1 MTILQAI
8 ILGLIQGFTEF
19 IPVSS
24 SGHLVLAHH
33 FFGVSTT
40 GLSFDVALHVGTL
53 GALIIYFHKDI
64 AKIIKSIFVK
74 SPQTRLAWLLVIA
87 TIPAVIVGILLE
99 SAAETAFRSPRLVA
113 INLAIVAVLMLLAER
128 HYHLHVKNPT
138 KLEKISRKQAII
150 MGLSQAAAIVPGV
163 SRSGSTIT
171 AGIFMGM
178 DRVAATR
185 FSFLLGIPITAGAIA
200 KVFTDS
206 QALQQVKDDKAI
218 FAVGIITAFLS
229 GLFAIRFLL
238 RFLSKHSLSVFAYYR
253 IALSIIVLIALAV
266 SG

>member
-1 MTILQAI
+1 MSILQAI

-33 FFGVSTT
+33 FFGINEV

-53 GALIIYFHKDI
+53 GALLIYFHKDI
-64 AKIIKSIFVK
+64 GQLAKGLFVK
-74 SPQTRLAWLLVIA
+74 NSHTRLAWLLAMA
-87 TIPAVIVGILLE
+87 TIPAVVVGILLQ
-99 SAAETAFRSPRLVA
+99 SSAETAFRSPRLVA
-113 INLAIVAVLMLLAER
+113 INLAIVAILMLFAER
-128 HYHLHVKNPT
+128 YYHRHVNNPT
-138 KLEKISRKQAII
+138 KLEKVTRKQAII

-171 AGIFMGM
+171 AGIFSGM

-200 KVFTDS
+200 KVFTES
-206 QALQQVKDDKAI
+206 QAMQQVKDDKAI
-218 FAVGIITAFLS
+218 FAVGIITAFVS

-238 RFLSKHSLSVFAYYR
+238 RFLSKHSLAVFAYYR
-253 IALSIIVLIALAV
+253 LVLSAIVLIALAL
-266 SG
+266 GA

>member
-33 FFGVSTT
+33 FFGVTAT

-53 GALIIYFHKDI
+53 GALLLYFSKDI
-64 AKIIKSIFVK
+64 VKLVKSLFVK
-74 SPQTRLAWLLVIA
+74 SPQTRLAWLLIIA
-87 TIPAVIVGILLE
+87 TLPAVVAGLLLE

-113 INLAIVAVLMLLAER
+113 INLAIVAILMLFAER
-128 HYHLHVKNPT
+128 YYQKQVKQPT
-138 KLEKISRKQAII
+138 MIDKISRKQALI
-150 MGLSQAAAIVPGV
+150 MGFSQAAAIVPGV

-171 AGIFMGM
+171 AGLFAGM

-185 FSFLLGIPITAGAIA
+185 FSFLLGIPITTGAVI
-200 KVFTDS
+200 KVFTES
-206 QALQQVKDDKAI
+206 QALQQVQDDKGI
-218 FAVGIITAFLS
+218 FIAGIITAFLS

-238 RFLSKHSLSVFAYYR
+238 RFLAKHSLAIFAYYR
-253 IALSIIVLIALAV
+253 IALSILVLILLALQ
-266 SG
+266 